1 MKKSKKSKS
10 KSIFKKIQTR
20 FLENIVGG
28 KGGATKHKGTKGD
41 DDLMGTMGADI
52 MAAGAGNDVVD
63 GGQGNDTLKG
73 GKGNDSLSGGE
84 GNDKLIG
91 GKGADSL
98 SGGSGDDI
106 LKGGKGHDSLEGG
119 GKGHD
124 SLEGGEG
131 NDKLL
136 GGKGNDTL
144 IGGSGD
150 DILKGGKG
158 NDILEGG
165 EGNDKLLGGKG
176 DDRLIGGAGDD
187 ILNGGKGNDV
197 LEGGEG
203 NDKLLGGK
211 GDDILKGG
219 VGDDILKGGKG
230 NDVLEGGEGNDKLL
244 GGKGDDI
251 LKGGAGDDILKGGK
265 GSDIL
270 EGGEGNDKLFGG
282 KGDDTLIGG
291 KGDDILKGGKGDDTF
306 VYNTGDGNDKI
317 IGGKGQDVLHLADV
331 AASQIGEDW
340 QITDKKGN
348 AVNASEFIVDD
359 KLDLS
364 SIKGAGVLIGPD
376 GEEITFKSLESITFG
391 EEHKIADDGLVH
403 DGKIT
408 VTLGGDAFKGN
419 PQYAIVVDGKEVSR
433 GEVDWAKV
441 TDGGQGTSGGD
452 VAWQDVSVDYDFS
465 NGMPGQI
472 EVKFLNDAWGGP
484 GSGEDRNLI
493 VDKIQVDGL
502 PIESEGEFTKY
513 DKAHGQDIDG
523 REVMAWKGDLEF
535 NVQDAYESHLKD
547 HDDEGDLPKENLL
560 KNGSFNSEADDKAM
574 RDNNNLW
581 SKPIAPEGW
590 ELTKGSGVEVINGDL
605 NKYGKG
611 SNPNDLDGNYVEL
624 DGINSSG
631 IAQSIESMPGQAYDL
646 SFDFGTRDA
655 HGGDNKMEVWWE
667 GSLIDTIEK
676 HTIILL

>member
-1 MKKSKKSKS
+1 MT
-10 KSIFKKIQTR
+10 IFLK
-20 FLENIVGG
+20 
-28 KGGATKHKGTKGD
+28 
-41 DDLMGTMGADI
+41 
-52 MAAGAGNDVVD
+52 VV
-63 GGQGNDTLKG
+63 L
-73 GKGNDSLSGGE
+73 
-84 GNDKLIG
+84 
-91 GKGADSL
+91 
-98 SGGSGDDI
+98 
-106 LKGGKGHDSLEGG
+106 
-119 GKGHD
+119 
-124 SLEGGEG
+124 
-131 NDKLL
+131 
-136 GGKGNDTL
+136 
-144 IGGSGD
+144 
-150 DILKGGKG
+150 
-158 NDILEGG
+158 
-165 EGNDKLLGGKG
+165 
-176 DDRLIGGAGDD
+176 
-187 ILNGGKGNDV
+187 
-197 LEGGEG
+197 
-203 NDKLLGGK
+203 
-211 GDDILKGG
+211 
-219 VGDDILKGGKG
+219 GDDILKGGKG

-306 VYNTGDGNDKI
+306 VYNAGDGNDKI

-364 SIKGAGVLIGPD
+364 SLKGAGVLIGPD

-676 HTIILL
+676 QADGGVDWTTYNHTVVAGDPAQLGDLAGKIEFRSVGDNDRGGELLDNVSLSISDKEVLAQSDSTEDENERRVGTVGNNTEVEPEITVAEVATATPNSEVEVNVPETPVSTEVEPVKTETAAPTETETAETVVASEEETSLPEESVPVSAETNVQNINLSTLTVENKSVDESRLQSWLGSIPTVITILDDQWQPSK

>member
-73 GKGNDSLSGGE
+73 GKGNDTLSGGE

-98 SGGSGDDI
+98 SGGD
-106 LKGGKGHDSLEGG
+106 
-119 GKGHD
+119 
-124 SLEGGEG
+124 G
-131 NDKLL
+131 N
-136 GGKGNDTL
+136 
-144 IGGSGD
+144 

-158 NDILEGG
+158 NDTLDGG
-165 EGNDKLLGGKG
+165 D
-176 DDRLIGGAGDD
+176 
-187 ILNGGKGNDV
+187 
-197 LEGGEG
+197 G

-219 VGDDILKGGKG
+219 AGDDILKGGKG
-230 NDVLEGGEGNDKLL
+230 NDTLEGGEGNDKLFGGKGDDILKGGAGDDILKGGKGNDTLEGGEGNDKLL

-265 GSDIL
+265 GNDTL

-282 KGDDTLIGG
+282 KGDDVLIGG
-291 KGDDILKGGKGDDTF
+291 KGDDVLKGGKGDDTF
-306 VYNTGDGNDKI
+306 IYNSGDGNDKI

-331 AASQIGEDW
+331 SPSQIGEDW

-348 AVNASEFIVDD
+348 AINASELIVDD

-364 SIKGAGVLIGPD
+364 SLKGAGVLIGPD

-391 EEHKIADDGLVH
+391 EEQKVTDDGLVH

-465 NGMPGQI
+465 QGMPGQI

-547 HDDEGDLPKENLL
+547 FNDKVDSPKENLL
-560 KNGSFNSEADDKAM
+560 VNGSFNSEVDESIK
-574 RDNNNLW
+574 L
-581 SKPIAPEGW
+581 I
-590 ELTKGSGVEVINGDL
+590 TVSGH
-605 NKYGKG
+605 
-611 SNPNDLDGNYVEL
+611 P
-624 DGINSSG
+624 
-631 IAQSIESMPGQAYDL
+631 
-646 SFDFGTRDA
+646 
-655 HGGDNKMEVWWE
+655 
-667 GSLIDTIEK
+667 
-676 HTIILL
+676 